1 MARKFTAHA
10 EGGKR
15 GFTLRELD
23 DFVARAT
30 AAGVSWDSRVYVTN
44 THFPGNLSAPGV
56 PFETLSVAPDER
68 RK

>member
-1 MARKFTAHA
+1 MADKFTAHA
-10 EGGKR
+10 ADGK

-30 AAGVSWDSRVYVTN
+30 AAGVSWDSRVYVKN
-44 THFPGNLSAPGV
+44 TSFPGSFSAPGV
-56 PFETLSVAPDER
+56 PFETLSAAPDER